1 MSENLFFKYNNV
13 LNAIYN
19 HLTRKELWVFFL
31 WNFMELAVKNHMAI
45 KSAMTAKTDLKVIW
59 PAGIFNT
66 KEKKRGEGKYLKY
79 LSSL

>member
-1 MSENLFFKYNNV
+1 
-13 LNAIYN
+13 
-19 HLTRKELWVFFL
+19 
-31 WNFMELAVKNHMAI
+31 MELAVKNHMAI